1 MKYFNTLLIL
11 IFTICAAPS
20 FAQWTYKDFRKLR
33 NLEGSWEMNTGQ
45 GYIQEKWVRVN
56 DSTFEGKN
64 YSINRGVMILEER
77 MKIVLTNEGIFF
89 IATVTYQN
97 KGLPVSFKLISIK
110 DNEFIFENKEHD
122 FPQQVMYHVKGDD
135 ALFAFINGNTEKGF
149 KKIDFSFY
157 RMLR

>member
-1 MKYFNTLLIL
+1 MKYFSILLL
-11 IFTICAAPS
+11 LLFTACATPS
-20 FAQWTYKDFRKLR
+20 FAQWTYKDFRKLE
-33 NLEGSWEMNTGQ
+33 NLEGSWEMKTDK
-45 GYIQEKWVRVN
+45 GYIQEKWTRVD

-64 YSINRGVMILEER
+64 YSITRGVVILEER
-77 MKIVLTNEGIFF
+77 MKIVQTNEGIFF

-110 DNEFIFENKEHD
+110 NNEFVFENKEHD
-122 FPQQVMYHVKGDD
+122 FPQQVMYHVKSDD
-135 ALFAFINGNTEKGF
+135 NLFAFINGNTEKGF

>member
-1 MKYFNTLLIL
+1 MKHLNILFLLFFI
-11 IFTICAAPS
+11 TCAAPS

-33 NLEGSWEMNTGQ
+33 DLEGSWEMKTDK
-45 GYIQEKWVRVN
+45 GYIQEKWVRTN

-64 YSINRGVMILEER
+64 YSITRGVVILEER

-110 DNEFIFENKEHD
+110 NNEFIFENKEHD
-122 FPQQVMYHVKGDD
+122 FPQQVMYHVKDD
-135 ALFAFINGNTEKGF
+135 GLFAFINGSTEKGF

>member
-1 MKYFNTLLIL
+1 MKHFNILLL
-11 IFTICAAPS
+11 LFFTACAIPS
-20 FAQWTYKDFRKLR
+20 SAQWTYKDFRKLK
-33 NLEGSWEMNTGQ
+33 NLEGSWEMNNGKS
-45 GYIQEKWVRVN
+45 YIQEKWTRVN

-64 YSINRGVMILEER
+64 YSITRGVVILEER

-97 KGLPVSFKLISIK
+97 KGLPVSFKLISTK
-110 DNEFIFENKEHD
+110 NDEFIFENKEHD

-135 ALFAFINGNTEKGF
+135 KLLAFINGNTEKGF

>member
-1 MKYFNTLLIL
+1 MKHFSILFLLF
-11 IFTICAAPS
+11 FTVCTTSS

-33 NLEGSWEMNTGQ
+33 DLEGSWEMKTGK

-64 YSINRGVMILEER
+64 YSINRGVVILEER
-77 MKIVLTNEGIFF
+77 MKIVQNNEGIFF

-97 KGLPVSFKLISIK
+97 KGLPVYFKLVSIK
-110 DNEFIFENKEHD
+110 NGEFIFENKEHD
-122 FPQQVMYHVKGDD
+122 FPQQVMYRAKDD
-135 ALFAFINGNTEKGF
+135 KLFAFVSGNTEKGF